1 MQRIKPEIVN
11 TTGSLQL
18 RRHIMAT
25 KFEKLIEYVIAND
38 EKKARSLF
46 HQIVVDKSRKI
57 YEALDVDDTERAF
70 DDVEADHTASGEMD
84 GMDELG
90 GDEADDLQSDVF
102 VDGAEEGLG
111 MGEEGADLNPEIDD
125 RVADLESEFDALK
138 AEFEQL
144 LHADEAEEES
154 EEEGMEEEGE
164 GLEDLESAVDEH
176 EGEEEHV
183 EDEVEEGEGEEAEE
197 EAAEEDKEEPVD
209 ESVIREYVLKV
220 TQGLANDSE
229 EGFVQKKS
237 PVSAK
242 PSIVPGIS
250 AKNLNQGGT
259 SEGRPNPK
267 SGEMIGDKE
276 VVNRPGRKTVELKP
290 TPKPVTSKEEGSVN
304 KKSIES

>member
-1 MQRIKPEIVN
+1 
-11 TTGSLQL
+11 
-18 RRHIMAT
+18 MAST

-38 EKKARSLF
+38 DKKARSLF

-70 DDVEADHTASGEMD
+70 DDVEADHTASGEL
-84 GMDELG
+84 DELG
-90 GDEADDLQSDVF
+90 GDQADDLQSDVF
-102 VDGAEEGLG
+102 VDGAEAGSDELG

-138 AEFEQL
+138 AEFEEL
-144 LHADEAEEES
+144 LHSEEAEEKE
-154 EEEGMEEEGE
+154 EEEGFEEEGE
-164 GLEDLESAVDEH
+164 GLEDLESAVEGEESEEEGIEDQVEGDEEAEAEEGAA
-176 EGEEEHV
+176 EGEEEK
-183 EDEVEEGEGEEAEE
+183 E
-197 EAAEEDKEEPVD
+197 EEPVD

-220 TQGLANDSE
+220 TQGLSDDKE
-229 EGFVQKKS
+229 EGFVNKKS

-267 SGEMIGDKE
+267 AGEMIGDKE
-276 VVNRPGRKTVELKP
+276 VVNRPGRKTVDLKP
-290 TPKPVTSKEEGSVN
+290 APKPVTTKEEGSVN
-304 KKSIES
+304 KKSVEA